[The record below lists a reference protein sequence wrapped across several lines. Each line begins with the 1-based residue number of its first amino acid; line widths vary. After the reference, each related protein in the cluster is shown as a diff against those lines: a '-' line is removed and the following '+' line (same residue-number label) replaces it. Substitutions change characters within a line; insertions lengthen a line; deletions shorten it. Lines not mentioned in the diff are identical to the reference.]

1 MRRLIL
7 LALLFPIG
15 LMAQGYS
22 LENFSQ
28 FTSGHTLSSC
38 SGGSGDCATLFN
50 SWYGTGTNNA
60 SGNQMISNSTG
71 ALTIQSTAACPDGDP
86 PGHSGKYLD
95 YSTTLGTGVASQII
109 YLYMPTSGL
118 STNIGGSFWF
128 CSTIPVT
135 DNWGT
140 SFDGFQLIDGVS
152 SRLSNYVS
160 TGTQQYWTL
169 ECSGCAANV
178 PYIPNNFVKVVWQY
192 VKGAACTDTTN
203 FTDCIVIQL
212 YNRSGTLLG
221 TGHSTLAS
229 ATPLY
234 MNLGNGNNAPLS
246 TGHHVQY
253 SDIEIYDVGYST
265 TQLASIGAVARPAA
279 DGLITPGRYIDWT
292 KSGIPSANSGPLPD
306 ASWTQCGSTVAAYSG
321 TAATIN
327 TALSGCSAN
336 QYVLLGTGT
345 FTLTT
350 AINAP
355 TGGNVVLRGSG
366 SNSTFLVFTASSGCA
381 GQISAAFC
389 MDAADHN
396 YTTLP
401 PATIYNVTAGLAQG
415 STQLTLSSVTG
426 IVNGSLLFMDQCDTG
441 MTGTPCSGTV
451 TDNGNYFV
459 CGAQWSSPNG
469 CSFDGPDAGGSRTN
483 RNQLEA
489 HTVTNVAGSV
499 VTITPPV
506 SNPNF
511 ASGQS
516 PQVYVVQPLTNV
528 GIENLSIDLTS
539 ASAPTGCVDV
549 FNATLSWISGVK
561 CVNNKRAA
569 FNLFQAVNFI
579 VQNSYWFNSTGSLP
593 SNYGLRASASSY
605 LVLQNNIGSH
615 IQGGQIFYDGACVG
629 CVEAYNYFPDSNTN
643 GGSLTPITEHSG
655 DQLNH
660 HEGTIGPGVSCDNIH
675 GSCDLSTRFRNFWP
689 GWESVPSTP
698 VTTFTNGTADFA
710 FARYIADIA
719 NVQGTPG
726 YHTSYTSVSTATSVY
741 NEGTGGGATS
751 VPTDTLTKST
761 TLKWASYDNVT
772 GTVRYC
778 GNSLDTGWS
787 ATCGST
793 SESPTVASI
802 YPNFV
807 PVVGDTA
814 IGEPALPA
822 SFYLTSKPSWLGSL
836 PWPGIGPDISGG
848 NVIQCGGTINT
859 VGKVTGVPALA
870 TNGTTCTSGG
880 TGWAGHVNANA
891 AMTCYLNTMGGAPD
905 GSSGVLAFDAG
916 ICYSGSAGSPIA
928 TFTPASPINVGQAP
942 VGLSSNPIAVTLQ
955 NTGTANLVVTAVS
968 LGSAQFSLTSNTC
981 GSPATITNGI
991 PGTGFT
997 LTPGQSCG
1005 FNVVYTP
1012 ATPNFTNTTSVFF
1025 SPGASNPDVL
1035 NLSGVSTGPPAPAT
1049 VMFAGRV
1056 NTGSLC
1062 KAVPATT
1069 QLCYAMDCGCMWLSM
1084 SGGAFLQ
1091 MGVASVNGKKGNVV
1105 LGIQ

>member
-1 MRRLIL
+1 MRTLRIL
-7 LALLFPIG
+7 ALLLFPIG
-15 LMAQGYS
+15 LMAQGTNF
-22 LENFSQ
+22 ENFSQ
-28 FTSGHTLSSC
+28 GTVGAAPTVTDMGNAL
-38 SGGSGDCATLFN
+38 
-50 SWYGTGTNNA
+50 YGTLGTCCF
-60 SGNQMISNSTG
+60 SGQTPFTAISNSNSTLTYSNTTVATDG
-71 ALTIQSTAACPDGDP
+71 GPPLTINGVTT
-86 PGHSGKYLD
+86 HSGKLLD
-95 YSTTLGTGVASQII
+95 YSTTQGNGQGNQII
-109 YLYMPTSGL
+109 FLRSPNEVGTLTM
-118 STNIGGSFWF
+118 GSFWF
-128 CSTIPVT
+128 TSNIPVT
-135 DNWGT
+135 DSFGT
-140 SFDGFQLIDGVS
+140 SNDFLQVIGGN
-152 SRLSNYVS
+152 SRLANYNSNGS
-160 TGTQQYWTL
+160 SQNFGIEACTGPCQGTI
-169 ECSGCAANV
+169 
-178 PYIPNNFVKVVWQY
+178 PYTPGHTVLIAWQHVV
-192 VKGAACTDTTN
+192 GAACAN
-203 FTDCIVIQL
+203 ANHTDCV
-212 YNRSGTLLG
+212 R
-221 TGHSTLAS
+221 LAV
-229 ATPLY
+229 Y
-234 MNLGNGNNAPLS
+234 DRNLNMIGEEDSSVPAGASIAYETFGNGNAAALS
-246 TGHHVQY
+246 SGHHMQF
-253 SDIEIYDVGYST
+253 SDIVT
-265 TQLASIGAVARPAA
+265 CWIGCSANMFPLLPSNPWL
-279 DGLITPGRYIDWT
+279 GILSNGRGIDWT

-306 ASWTQCGSTVAAYSG
+306 ASWTQCGSTVAAG
-321 TAATIN
+321 TSAASVQTLLNACGAN
-327 TALSGCSAN
+327 TYL
-336 QYVLLGTGT
+336 LLGAGA
-345 FTLTT
+345 FTWTS
-350 AINAP
+350 AVNIP
-355 TGGNVVLRGSG
+355 TGGNVAVRGSG
-366 SNSTFLVFTASSGCA
+366 SNSTFITMTGSSGCA

-859 VGKVTGVPALA
+859 VGKFNGVPALA

-891 AMTCYLNTMGGAPD
+891 AMTCYLNSMGGAPD

-1012 ATPNFTNTTSVFF
+1012 ATPNFTNTATVFF
-1025 SPGASNPDVL
+1025 SPGANNPDAL